1 MFTSRDLEILEN
13 LNMAALIM
21 DDENKVVL
29 ATKQMNELPFF
40 SFIPNAPISVN
51 VRRADIREALLTRD
65 AFSIMSPTRERTF
78 QVHRFTEENLL
89 IVVREVTQ
97 AVEQTQQVNI
107 LIYHVVHE
115 IRNALNNLSLSLD
128 YLSDPYMSKVEES
141 INRLDRLS
149 QQLTDFTSL
158 SALEAEDVRLS
169 DIAESI
175 KQIFD
180 VPVIMTHEAIWKVNK
195 KLLLM
200 ALRNLID
207 NALTYGKD
215 PIVFIEEQ
223 QIRVEDQGPGL
234 PAQIVDKLFT
244 PFNTTKSVGLGLFIA
259 KKACE
264 LNNLTIDYKP
274 NIPHGCIFTISL
286 PSFLRIGVDTEK
298 RR

>member
-21 DDENKVVL
+21 EDENKVVL
-29 ATKQMNELPFF
+29 ATKQMTRLPFF

-65 AFSIMSPTRERTF
+65 VFSIMSPTRERTF
-78 QVHRFTEENLL
+78 QVHRFREENLL
-89 IVVREVTQ
+89 IIVREVTQ
-97 AVEQTQQVNI
+97 AVEQNQQVNI

-128 YLSDPYMSKVEES
+128 YLSEPYVSKVEES

-158 SALEAEDVRLS
+158 NTLEAEEVQLS

-180 VPVIMTHEAIWKVNK
+180 VPVIMTHEAVWKVNR

-207 NALTYGKD
+207 NAVAYGED
-215 PIVFIEEQ
+215 PLVFIEEQ
-223 QIRVEDQGPGL
+223 QIRVEDKGPGL
-234 PAQIVDKLFT
+234 PAQIIDKLFT

-264 LNNLTIDYKP
+264 LNELNLDYQP
-274 NIPHGCIFTISL
+274 NVPHGCIFTISL
-286 PSFLRIGVDTEK
+286 PSSPK
-298 RR
+298 M

>member
-65 AFSIMSPTRERTF
+65 VFSIMSPTRERSF
-78 QVHRFTEENLL
+78 QVQRFREENLL
-89 IVVREVTQ
+89 IVVREVTYT
-97 AVEQTQQVNI
+97 VEQTQQVNI

-128 YLSDPYMSKVEES
+128 YLSEPYMSKVEES

-158 SALEAEDVRLS
+158 NTLQAEDVRLS

-180 VPVIMTHEAIWKVNK
+180 VPVIMTHEAVWKVNRK
-195 KLLLM
+195 LLM

-207 NALTYGKD
+207 NALAYGKD
-215 PIVFIEEQ
+215 PIVLLEER
-223 QIRVEDQGPGL
+223 QIRVEDKGPGL

-264 LNNLTIDYKP
+264 LNNLTLDYQP

-286 PSFLRIGVDTEK
+286 PSFPRM
-298 RR
+298 

>member
-65 AFSIMSPTRERTF
+65 VFSIMSPTRKRSF
-78 QVHRFTEENLL
+78 QVQRFREENLL
-89 IVVREVTQ
+89 IVVREVTYT
-97 AVEQTQQVNI
+97 VEQTQQVNI

-128 YLSDPYMSKVEES
+128 YLSEPYMSKVEQS

-158 SALEAEDVRLS
+158 NTLEAEDVRLS

-180 VPVIMTHEAIWKVNK
+180 VPVIMTHEAVWKVNR

-215 PIVFIEEQ
+215 PVVVLEER
-223 QIRVEDQGPGL
+223 QIRVEDKGPGL

-264 LNNLTIDYKP
+264 LNSLTLDYQP

-286 PSFLRIGVDTEK
+286 PSFPRM
-298 RR
+298 

>member
-1 MFTSRDLEILEN
+1 
-13 LNMAALIM
+13 MAALIM

-65 AFSIMSPTRERTF
+65 VFSIMSPTRERSF
-78 QVHRFTEENLL
+78 QVQRFREENLL
-89 IVVREVTQ
+89 IVVREVTYT
-97 AVEQTQQVNI
+97 VEQTQQVNI

-128 YLSDPYMSKVEES
+128 YLSEPYMSKVEES

-158 SALEAEDVRLS
+158 NTLQAEDVRLS

-180 VPVIMTHEAIWKVNK
+180 VPVIMTHEAVWKVNR

-207 NALTYGKD
+207 NALAYGKD
-215 PIVFIEEQ
+215 PIVLLEER
-223 QIRVEDQGPGL
+223 QIRVEDKGPGL

-264 LNNLTIDYKP
+264 LNNLTLDYQP

-286 PSFLRIGVDTEK
+286 PSFPRM
-298 RR
+298 